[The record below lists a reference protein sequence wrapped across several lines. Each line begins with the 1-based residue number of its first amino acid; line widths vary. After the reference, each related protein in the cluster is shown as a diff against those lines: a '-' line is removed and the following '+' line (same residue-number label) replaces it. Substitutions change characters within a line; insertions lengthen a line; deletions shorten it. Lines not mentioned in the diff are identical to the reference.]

1 MTVVATWGLVCQ
13 RRTWKSHDHITTA
26 ALLGIAGVRLS
37 AYSGCRACFQLA
49 IQYYGVYNDSAN
61 LKQIPIMTKKKK
73 NAVAT
78 LQDVSLTGKRRQG
91 RMASELD

>member
-13 RRTWKSHDHITTA
+13 RRTWRSHDQITTA

-61 LKQIPIMTKKKK
+61 LKQIPKMTKKY
-73 NAVAT
+73 AVAT
-78 LQDVSLTGKRRQG
+78 VQDVSLTGKRRQG